1 MPAKIQSTHTILDRQ
16 LILYRRGQSG
26 AWQCRYKCDGRW
38 QRASTKEIE
47 LKPATERA
55 KRLMIEAEIRKASNL
70 PVVTRKFRDIAR
82 LAVQRMQQ
90 ELKGD
95 TPKVSYNDYIRVIEE
110 YLIPFLGSRNIT
122 NIDVAALDELDAY
135 RIKTMTR
142 VPSKSTM
149 LTHNAALN
157 RVFDEGKKRGFL
169 TDVDRPTLESKGQ
182 DSKRRAD
189 FSMAEVRALIA
200 GFYPWIDRARHASS
214 EESRSLMR
222 DYAMVLLDTGARPG
236 VELLQLKWRQISVT
250 TELTSKRLEGVD
262 DEGEPID
269 ALHLNRTVM
278 MSVSGKN
285 KSRDMVGM
293 QRTGLAINNIAMRNY
308 PDLKRPIEDPLKNI
322 KAFAKDD
329 FIFRKKDKSDPSP
342 SFQKMFASYL
352 EEHGLLLDPKTNQKR
367 VFYSLRHTYATLAL
381 THDEVP
387 IHTLAK
393 QMGTSV
399 LMIEKHYSHLDVIKA
414 IHQLRGNES
423 RQLIEA
429 GGVVDDAY
437 RSNRA

>member
-110 YLIPFLGSRNIT
+110 YLIPFLGNRNIT
-122 NIDVAALDELDAY
+122 SIDVTTLDQLDAY
-135 RIKTMTR
+135 RIKTMNR

-157 RVFDEGKKRGFL
+157 RVLDEGKKRGFL
-169 TDVDRPTLESKGQ
+169 TDVDRPTLESKGR
-182 DSKRRAD
+182 DSIRRAD
-189 FSMAEVRALIA
+189 FSMTEVRALLA
-200 GFYPWIDRARHASS
+200 GFDPWIERARNKSS
-214 EESRSLMR
+214 KESRSLMR
-222 DYAMVLLDTGARPG
+222 DYAMVLLDTGARSG

-269 ALHLNRTVM
+269 AMHLNRTVM
-278 MSVSGKN
+278 MSVAGKN
-285 KSRDMVGM
+285 KNRDMVGM
-293 QRTGLAINNIAMRNY
+293 QRTGLAINNIAKRNY
-308 PDLKRPIEDPLKNI
+308 PDLKRPIEDPLKN
-322 KAFAKDD
+322 
-329 FIFRKKDKSDPSP
+329 
-342 SFQKMFASYL
+342 
-352 EEHGLLLDPKTNQKR
+352 T
-367 VFYSLRHTYATLAL
+367 
-381 THDEVP
+381 
-387 IHTLAK
+387 
-393 QMGTSV
+393 
-399 LMIEKHYSHLDVIKA
+399 
-414 IHQLRGNES
+414 
-423 RQLIEA
+423 
-429 GGVVDDAY
+429 
-437 RSNRA
+437 

>member
-1 MPAKIQSTHTILDRQ
+1 
-16 LILYRRGQSG
+16 
-26 AWQCRYKCDGRW
+26 
-38 QRASTKEIE
+38 
-47 LKPATERA
+47 
-55 KRLMIEAEIRKASNL
+55 
-70 PVVTRKFRDIAR
+70 
-82 LAVQRMQQ
+82 
-90 ELKGD
+90 
-95 TPKVSYNDYIRVIEE
+95 
-110 YLIPFLGSRNIT
+110 
-122 NIDVAALDELDAY
+122 
-135 RIKTMTR
+135 
-142 VPSKSTM
+142 M

-157 RVFDEGKKRGFL
+157 RVLDEGKKRGFL
-169 TDVDRPTLESKGQ
+169 TDVDRPTLESKGR
-182 DSKRRAD
+182 DSIRRAD
-189 FSMAEVRALIA
+189 FSMTEVRALLA
-200 GFYPWIDRARHASS
+200 GFDPWIERARNKSS
-214 EESRSLMR
+214 KESRSLMR
-222 DYAMVLLDTGARPG
+222 DYAMVLLDTGARSG

-269 ALHLNRTVM
+269 AMHLNRTVM
-278 MSVSGKN
+278 MSVAGKN
-285 KSRDMVGM
+285 KNRDMVGM
-293 QRTGLAINNIAMRNY
+293 QRTGLAINNIAKRNY

-352 EEHGLLLDPKTNQKR
+352 KEHGLLLDPKTNQKR